1 MMTTDENLILSV
13 AEANQD
19 FSRVAQIA
27 ETEGWAVIYENN
39 RPKYMLVDLEH
50 SPILDLTDDEKID
63 VVAAQILNRYRSAFE
78 ELAK

>member
-1 MMTTDENLILSV
+1 MTIAMNSIISL

-27 ETEGWAVIYENN
+27 ETEGRVVIYEDN
-39 RPKYMLVDLEH
+39 RPKYMLIDLEH

-63 VVAAQILNRYRSAFE
+63 VVAARILNRYRSAFE

>member
-1 MMTTDENLILSV
+1 MTTDENLILSV
-13 AEANQD
+13 ADANQD

-27 ETEGWAVIYENN
+27 ETEGRVVIYEDN
-39 RPKYMLVDLEH
+39 RPKYMLIDLEH

-63 VVAAQILNRYRSAFE
+63 VVAARILNRYRSAFE

>member
-1 MMTTDENLILSV
+1 MTIAMNSIISL

-27 ETEGWAVIYENN
+27 ETEGRVVIYEDN
-39 RPKYMLVDLEH
+39 RPKYLLVDLEH
-50 SPILDLTDDEKID
+50 VPVRDLTDDEKID
-63 VVAAQILNRYRSAFE
+63 VVAARILNRYRSAFE

>member
-1 MMTTDENLILSV
+1 MTIAMNSIISLAD
-13 AEANQD
+13 ANQD

-27 ETEGWAVIYENN
+27 ETEGRVVIYEDN

-50 SPILDLTDDEKID
+50 VPIRDLTDDEKID
-63 VVAAQILNRYRSAFE
+63 VAAARILNRYRSAFE